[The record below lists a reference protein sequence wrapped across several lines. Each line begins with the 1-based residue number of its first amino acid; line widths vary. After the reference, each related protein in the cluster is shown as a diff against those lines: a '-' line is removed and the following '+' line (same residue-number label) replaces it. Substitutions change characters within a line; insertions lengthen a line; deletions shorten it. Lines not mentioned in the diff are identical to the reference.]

1 MVLLKGRFIM
11 KFQYYINSSLFRDL
25 CNENNYCDR
34 MNKKDYTKVSNNTPF
49 NDFHGMK
56 IHIRWMAE
64 QILTKSS
71 KFHNVSLKDVVE
83 VRARIFEKIFNNC
96 LCVKVSI

>member
-11 KFQYYINSSLFRDL
+11 KFQYYINNSLFRDL
-25 CNENNYCDR
+25 CNENNYCDC
-34 MNKKDYTKVSNNTPF
+34 MNNEDYTKVSNNVPF
-49 NDFHGMK
+49 SDFHGMK

>member
-1 MVLLKGRFIM
+1 M
-11 KFQYYINSSLFRDL
+11 KFQYYINSCIFRDL
-25 CNENNYCDR
+25 CTENNYCDR
-34 MNKKDYTKVSNNTPF
+34 MNNKKKKKETNNVPF
-49 NDFHGMK
+49 SDFHGMK

-83 VRARIFEKIFNNC
+83 VRARIFEQIFNNC

>member
-11 KFQYYINSSLFRDL
+11 KFQYYINSSLFQDL
-25 CNENNYCDR
+25 CNENNYCDC
-34 MNKKDYTKVSNNTPF
+34 MNNEDYTKVSNNTPF

>member
-11 KFQYYINSSLFRDL
+11 KFQYYINSCIFRDL
-25 CNENNYCDR
+25 CTENNYCDR
-34 MNKKDYTKVSNNTPF
+34 MNNEDYTKVSNNVPF
-49 NDFHGMK
+49 SDFHGMK

-83 VRARIFEKIFNNC
+83 VRARIFEQIFNNC

>member
-25 CNENNYCDR
+25 CTENNYCDC
-34 MNKKDYTKVSNNTPF
+34 MNNEDYTKVSNNVPF
-49 NDFHGMK
+49 SDFHGMK

-71 KFHNVSLKDVVE
+71 KFHNVSTKDVVE
-83 VRARIFEKIFNNC
+83 VRARIFEKIFKGC
-96 LCVKVSI
+96 YPDKTS